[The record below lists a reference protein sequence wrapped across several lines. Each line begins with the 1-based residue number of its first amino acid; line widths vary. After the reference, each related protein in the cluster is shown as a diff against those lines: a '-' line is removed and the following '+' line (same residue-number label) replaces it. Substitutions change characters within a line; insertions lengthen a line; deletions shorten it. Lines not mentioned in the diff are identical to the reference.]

1 MKTSGLQIINLQSG
15 EYGGRL
21 LTCFKRLRGYNLL
34 SVIFS
39 QNRGLFVL
47 KKVIYLQ
54 IWMFGRYLKSD
65 IFVFFMIFY
74 CYLKLN
80 CNLPLSYCI
89 TI

>member
-1 MKTSGLQIINLQSG
+1 MKTSGLQIIILQSG

-21 LTCFKRLRGYNLL
+21 LTCFKRPRGYNLL

-54 IWMFGRYLKSD
+54 IWMFGRCLKSTVCVLFIEFSRYLKVNC
-65 IFVFFMIFY
+65 IKFFFFWI
-74 CYLKLN
+74 L
-80 CNLPLSYCI
+80 I
-89 TI
+89 